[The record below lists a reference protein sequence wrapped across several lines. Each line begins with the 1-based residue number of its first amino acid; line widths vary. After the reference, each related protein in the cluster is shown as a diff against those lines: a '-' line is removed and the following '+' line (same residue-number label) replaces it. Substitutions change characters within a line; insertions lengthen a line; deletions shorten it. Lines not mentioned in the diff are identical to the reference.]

1 MSVWTSTALSTRC
14 WASRDVVD
22 HGCHQLPTADSAPR
36 VSDRG
41 TCVTFAHDVERS
53 LNIVVDLV
61 NTDPASAGEDLLPDA
76 NTLREF
82 VVRHDLSEVG
92 RITEDDLTAVRAIRA
107 PLRAVFQAGSAEGSA
122 RLLNELF
129 STVTVSPRLTDHDH
143 YPWHIH
149 YFTPGAAVSEHLM
162 IDGAMALAV
171 VVTAGEQERLQTC
184 DAPDCSRVL
193 VDLSRNRSK
202 RYCDSRT
209 CGNRLHV
216 AAYRERRRAA
226 VS

>member
-1 MSVWTSTALSTRC
+1 
-14 WASRDVVD
+14 
-22 HGCHQLPTADSAPR
+22 
-36 VSDRG
+36 
-41 TCVTFAHDVERS
+41 VTFAHDVEHS
-53 LNIVVDLV
+53 LEVVVDLV
-61 NTDPASAGEDLLPDA
+61 NTDPASCGEELLPDVA
-76 NTLREF
+76 TLREF
-82 VVRHDLSEVG
+82 VERHDVSDVG
-92 RITEDDLTAVRAIRA
+92 RLADADLTAVRAIR
-107 PLRAVFQAGSAEGSA
+107 PMLRAVFLADSAQRSA
-122 RLLNELF
+122 DLLNELF

-171 VVTAGEQERLQTC
+171 VVTTGEHERLQAC
-184 DAPDCSRVL
+184 AAPDCSRVL

-226 VS
+226 AS

>member
-1 MSVWTSTALSTRC
+1 
-14 WASRDVVD
+14 
-22 HGCHQLPTADSAPR
+22 
-36 VSDRG
+36 VS
-41 TCVTFAHDVERS
+41 FAHDVQRA
-53 LNIVVDLV
+53 LDVVVDLV
-61 NTDPASAGEDLLPDA
+61 NTDPVSAGNERLPDPDS
-76 NTLREF
+76 LREF

-92 RITEDDLTAVRAIRA
+92 RITADDLAAVRRIRT
-107 PLRAVFQAGSAEGSA
+107 PLRSVFVAGSPEGSA
-122 RLLNELF
+122 SRLNQMF
-129 STVTVSPRLTDHDH
+129 STVTVSPRLTDHDR

-149 YFTPGAAVSEHLM
+149 YFTPGAAVADHLM

-171 VVTAGEQERLQTC
+171 VVTAGEHERLQVCT
-184 DAPDCSRVL
+184 APDCNRVL

-226 VS
+226 AS

>member
-1 MSVWTSTALSTRC
+1 MHY

-22 HGCHQLPTADSAPR
+22 PDCRKLRSAILAAS

-41 TCVTFAHDVERS
+41 GNVTFAHDVEHA
-53 LNIVVDLV
+53 LDVVVDLV
-61 NTDPASAGEDLLPDA
+61 NTDPASAGEELLPDTDA
-76 NTLREF
+76 LHEF
-82 VVRHDLSEVG
+82 VVLHDLSEVD
-92 RITEDDLTAVRAIRA
+92 RITDEDLTAVRSIRA
-107 PLRAVFQAGSAEGSA
+107 PLRAVFLAGSAEGSA
-122 RLLNELF
+122 SLLNELF
-129 STVTVSPRLTDHDH
+129 RSATVSPRLTDHDQ

-149 YFTPGAAVSEHLM
+149 YFTPGAAVAEHLM

-171 VVTAGEQERLQTC
+171 VVTTGEHERLQTC
-184 DAPDCSRVL
+184 AAPNCERVL

-216 AAYRERRRAA
+216 AAYRQRRRARA
-226 VS
+226 S